1 MNLTLKLV
9 AFMFIAVLGFCVFL
23 AVGSIVGKQLPF
35 SEPGE
40 FNWWAIQSGS
50 VGLFVAAVLVG
61 PFLVV
66 LFNHQR
72 WLAALLVTAPVL
84 FVNGTDISLIEVLW
98 ASLYL
103 FFVSTCTWV
112 SLCVLTKH
120 TPASKLGE

>member
-9 AFMFIAVLGFCVFL
+9 AFMFITVLGFCVFL
-23 AVGSIVGKQLPF
+23 FVGSVVGKQMPF

-50 VGLFVAAVLVG
+50 AGLFVAAVIVG

-66 LFNHQR
+66 LFNQRR
-72 WLAALLVTAPVL
+72 WLAALLVTTPVL
-84 FVNGTDISLIEVLW
+84 FVNGTDISLVEVLW

-103 FFVSTCTWV
+103 LFVSTCIWV
-112 SLCVLTKH
+112 SLRVLAKQMS
-120 TPASKLGE
+120 ALR